1 MLTAWQPVE
10 QNYNIAG
17 RGNADRTPLPVFE
30 TLNNFCESHCEP
42 LINFLEIGFACAAY
56 RALVRCV
63 FFGCVA
69 AALTHIVGGV
79 FCRL

>member
-1 MLTAWQPVE
+1 MTVRQPVA
-10 QNYNIAG
+10 QAYNIAR

-30 TLNNFCESHCEP
+30 TLNNFRESHCEP

-56 RALVRCV
+56 RAFIRGM
-63 FFGCVA
+63 FFSRIT